1 MVEQRNSSKKRI
13 RKIDFS
19 THFAV
24 GVSVAADPDDPHFPS
39 MEDYSEM
46 ITEKLAF
53 FDSVASAFK
62 RSKLGSEYDRNET
75 CIRILCSFPI
85 DRRGDFSR
93 TLLRPLIQKIST
105 RSGISLLCGV
115 GLPAANHLHIEES
128 LATSRDSMNLKFFE
142 PGSFFEYQKIRRHID
157 VSFEDYEKYSEEAFK
172 LILMKSPKA
181 IETIDRCMDLIR
193 KIHYGNRSAVIM
205 RAMNFT
211 GELAYRL
218 HRYNFLDVD
227 FYQMQDALQEKV
239 LSAKS
244 YEEVKSSIHDY
255 YETLLAD
262 IFSNSHIGRKTIAEQ
277 IKTYIREN
285 YFEDLTIQKLSEI
298 ACVSP
303 GYFSHLFKDET
314 GESCKSYLTK
324 VRMDAAAELL
334 SASDYRLYEI
344 SEKVGYNNVRNF
356 LTAFKNT
363 FGCSPSEYKK
373 QLQQKSGL

>member
-1 MVEQRNSSKKRI
+1 MVTKKTSKNRI
-13 RKIDFS
+13 RRIDFS

-24 GVSVAADPDDPHFPS
+24 GVSIAAAPEDAHFPS
-39 MEDYSEM
+39 ITDYSVM

-53 FDSVASAFK
+53 FDTVAAAFK
-62 RSKLGSEYDRNET
+62 RSRLGSEYDRNERS
-75 CIRILCSFPI
+75 IRILCSIPL
-85 DRRGDFSR
+85 DRRGDFSHE
-93 TLLRPLIQKIST
+93 LIRPLIRRISEKT
-105 RSGISLLCGV
+105 GISLLCGI
-115 GLPAANHLHIEES
+115 GLPAANSLHVDES
-128 LATSRDSMNLKFFE
+128 LVTSREVMDLNFFE
-142 PGSFFEYQKIRRHID
+142 SGNFYEYQRVRRHID
-157 VSFEDYEKYSEEAFK
+157 VSFEDFEKHSETAFK
-172 LILMKSPKA
+172 LILMKSPEA
-181 IETIDRCMDLIR
+181 IDEIDRCMDLIR

-239 LSAKS
+239 FAAKT
-244 YEEVKSSIHDY
+244 YEEVKTCIHDY
-255 YETLLAD
+255 YDRLLAE
-262 IFSNSHIGRKTIAEQ
+262 IFRTSRIGRRTVVEQ

-285 YFEDLTIQKLSEI
+285 YFEDLTMEKLAEI

-314 GESCKSYLTK
+314 GESCKTFLTN

-334 SASDYRLYEI
+334 SASEYRLYEI

-356 LTAFKNT
+356 LTAFRKK
-363 FGCSPSEYKK
+363 FGCSPTEYKK